1 MNGRRLA
8 IVYVVVGVLLG
19 AGAVVL
25 VRASD
30 RDPDSALLLLA
41 AALVGLAFVAAAA
54 VAQVRRPENRT
65 GLLLALVGWA
75 WYLGWLTYA
84 DTPFWHTLGMAV
96 VPFFLAPFV
105 HLLVAYPTGRLARR
119 SERVLVVATYA
130 FVLGLPAL
138 ILLFDRS
145 PPMQCDGCPRNA
157 FLVASQPRVEDALT
171 LLLDAAA
178 IAGMIAVTSILAR
191 RWRSASVTY
200 RRALTSVL
208 FSGGL
213 ALFLTAVGV
222 VVRPLSPGFADAV
235 AVGAAV
241 AFTAVPMFFL
251 AGLLRGPF
259 AFAAVARLIGDLGVA
274 PAPGRLRDALRAVL
288 HDPTLEL
295 GYWVSDPPGYIDIE
309 GRKFDPNDRGAATF
323 VDDETGRIAV
333 VVHDPALL
341 EDRDLLEGV
350 AAAARLALANERLHA
365 ELRARVRDLEGERD
379 FTRLVVDTAPA
390 YFCVVDPQGRI
401 ARFNQTLANVTGVV
415 DDEHVR
421 DRLVWDVFGVEEEAE
436 DLRASLAITAV
447 GGRGEPHDQT
457 LLARDGSRRVVTWS
471 EVVIPDDEGQLRYV
485 LLSGVDVTDRLAH
498 EAEVSQVAEEQAALR
513 RVATLV
519 ASGPTEAEVLAAVT
533 YEVAQLFGAQSAN
546 TLRWEGDSVRVVG
559 GWSARGERT
568 NEIGS
573 VFQMGG
579 DTVTARVV
587 QTGAPARVESR
598 DDLKS
603 PLARDRWVSLGLH
616 ATIGAPIVVDGR
628 LWGVVTTSRTHPGNP
643 FPAGAEGRLGDFAAL
658 VAQAIA
664 NAEARR
670 EVAALAEEQAA
681 LRRAATLVAGG
692 RSRGEVL
699 EAVTREIGE
708 LFGATS
714 AHLMR
719 WAGIQDV
726 FVVLGGW
733 TADDRGRSLRA
744 GSTYR
749 ACGENAT
756 VRVLETGH
764 AAATL
769 ETAEV
774 QDADGSWVELG
785 TEPAVS
791 APVIVGGNLWGAVT
805 ACRRD
810 GAFAEGTEIRLRNF
824 ANLIAQSIA
833 NDEAREELQASR
845 ARIVKAADDARRRLE
860 RNLHDGAQQRLV
872 AVSISLRLA
881 LAKLSTAPA
890 ESERLLAVAAEEL
903 TQAIEELR
911 ELARGIHPAILTD
924 RGLDPALEA
933 LARRA
938 PVRVDLRS
946 ELDGR
951 LPGPVEVAAYY
962 VVSESLANVAK
973 YAQATE
979 VQVRVERRNG
989 VARVEVADDGVGGA
1003 DPTSGSGLRGLAD
1016 RVEALDGRLGVESV
1030 PGAGTRVW
1038 AEIPAV

>member
-1 MNGRRLA
+1 VTSRRIAFVYLA
-8 IVYVVVGVLLG
+8 AGVVLG
-19 AGAVVL
+19 AGALAVVL
-25 VRASD
+25 ASD
-30 RDPDSALLLLA
+30 RAPGSELVLLA
-41 AALVGLAFVAAAA
+41 AALVGWAFFATAA
-54 VAQVRRPENRT
+54 VAQVRRPGNRT
-65 GLLLALVGWA
+65 ALLLALVGCTWF
-75 WYLGWLTYA
+75 LGWLTYA
-84 DTPFWHTLGMAV
+84 DSPFWHTLGMAMA
-96 VPFFLAPFV
+96 PFFLAPFV
-105 HLLVAYPTGRLARR
+105 HLLLAYPTGRLERR
-119 SERVLVVATYA
+119 SERLLVVGVYGVVI
-130 FVLGLPAL
+130 VLPTLL
-138 ILLFDRS
+138 LLFDRT

-157 FLVASQPRVEDALT
+157 FLVTSEPRAEDALT

-178 IAGMIAVTSILAR
+178 ILGVVAVTVVLAR
-191 RWRSASVTY
+191 RWRSASITY

-213 ALFLTAVGV
+213 ALLLIAVGV
-222 VVRPLSPGFADAV
+222 VVRPLSSAFADAV

-241 AFTAVPMFFL
+241 AFTAVPLFFL

-259 AFAAVARLIGDLGVA
+259 ALAAVARLIGDLGVA
-274 PAPGRLRDALRAVL
+274 PAPGRLRDALRGVL
-288 HDPTLEL
+288 RDPTLDL

-309 GRKFDPNDRGAATF
+309 GRKFDPDESSAATF
-323 VDDETGRIAV
+323 VEDESGRIAV
-333 VVHDPALL
+333 LVHDPALL
-341 EDRDLLEGV
+341 EDRDLLDGV

-401 ARFNQTLANVTGVV
+401 ARFNQTLSNATGIV
-415 DDEHVR
+415 DDDEVR
-421 DRLVWDVFGVEEEAE
+421 GRLVWEVFGVPEEAE

-485 LLSGVDVTDRLAH
+485 LLSGVDITERLRH
-498 EAEVSQVAEEQAALR
+498 EEEVRRVADEQAALR

-519 ASGPTEAEVLAAVT
+519 ASGPTEAEVLQAVT
-533 YEVAQLFGAQSAN
+533 YEVGQLFGAQSAN
-546 TLRWEGDSVRVVG
+546 TLRWEGDSVLVVG
-559 GWSARGERT
+559 GWSAPGERT
-568 NEIGS
+568 NELGR
-573 VFQMGG
+573 VFPMGG
-579 DTVTARVV
+579 DTVTGRVV
-587 QTGAPARVESR
+587 QTGAPARIESR

-603 PLARDRWVSLGLH
+603 EFALARWTALGLH

-628 LWGVVTTSRTHPGNP
+628 LWGVVSASRTHPNDP
-643 FPAGAEGRLGDFAAL
+643 FPIGAEGRLGDFAAL

-692 RSRGEVL
+692 RSRSEVL
-699 EAVTREIGE
+699 EAVTREVGE

-714 AHLMR
+714 VHLMR

-733 TADDRGRSLRA
+733 AADDDRDLAVGA
-744 GSTYR
+744 TYR

-756 VRVLETGH
+756 VQVLETGH

-774 QDADGSWVELG
+774 RAESGDWVGLG
-785 TEPAVS
+785 AQAAVA

-810 GAFAEGTEIRLRNF
+810 GAFPEGTEVRLRNF

-881 LAKLSTAPA
+881 LAKLDTTPD

-924 RGLDPALEA
+924 RGLAPALEA

-946 ELDGR
+946 ELEGGR
-951 LPGPVEVAAYY
+951 LPPPVEVAAYY

-1003 DPTSGSGLRGLAD
+1003 DPSGGSGLRGLAD

>member
-1 MNGRRLA
+1 MSDRRVA
-8 IVYVVVGVLLG
+8 IAYLVAGIVLG
-19 AGAVVL
+19 AGAVAVVL
-25 VRASD
+25 TSD
-30 RDPDSALLLLA
+30 RVPGSELVLLA
-41 AALVGLAFVAAAA
+41 AALVGWAFVATAA
-54 VAQVRRPENRT
+54 VAQVRRPGNRT

-75 WYLGWLTYA
+75 WFLGWLTYA
-84 DTPFWHTLGMAV
+84 DSPFWHTLGMAIA
-96 VPFFLAPFV
+96 PFFLAPFV
-105 HLLVAYPTGRLARR
+105 HLLLAYPTGRLERR
-119 SERVLVVATYA
+119 SERLLVVGVYAVVLV
-130 FVLGLPAL
+130 LPTL
-138 ILLFDRS
+138 LLLFSRA
-145 PPMQCDGCPRNA
+145 PQIQCDGCPRNA
-157 FLVASQPRVEDALT
+157 FLIASEPRVEDLLT

-178 IAGMIAVTSILAR
+178 VIGVIAVTAVLAR

-213 ALFLTAVGV
+213 ALLLTAVGV
-222 VVRPLSPGFADAV
+222 VVRPLSAGLGDAI

-241 AFTAVPMFFL
+241 AFTAVPLFFL
-251 AGLLRGPF
+251 VGLLRGPF
-259 AFAAVARLIGDLGVA
+259 ALAAVARLIGDLGVA
-274 PAPGRLRDALRAVL
+274 PAPGRLRDALRGVL
-288 HDPTLEL
+288 RDPSLEL
-295 GYWVSDPPGYIDIE
+295 GYWVPDPPGYIDIE
-309 GRKFDPNDRGAATF
+309 GRKFDPQERGAATF
-323 VDDETGRIAV
+323 VDDESGRVAV
-333 VVHDPALL
+333 LVHDPALL
-341 EDRDLLEGV
+341 EDRDLLDGV

-365 ELRARVRDLEGERD
+365 ELRARVRDLESERD

-401 ARFNQTLANVTGVV
+401 ARFNQTLSNMTGIV
-415 DDEHVR
+415 DDDR
-421 DRLVWDVFGVEEEAE
+421 IRGRLVWDVFGVPEEADE
-436 DLRASLAITAV
+436 LRSSLAITAV

-485 LLSGVDVTDRLAH
+485 LLSGVDISERLRH
-498 EAEVSQVAEEQAALR
+498 EEEVRRVAEEQAALR

-519 ASGPTEAEVLAAVT
+519 ASGPTETEVLAAVT

-546 TLRWEGDSVRVVG
+546 TLRWEGDCVRVVG
-559 GWSARGERT
+559 GWSAPGERT
-568 NEIGS
+568 NEIGR
-573 VFQMGG
+573 VFEMGG

-587 QTGAPARVESR
+587 RTGAPARIESR

-603 PLARDRWVSLGLH
+603 PFARGRWAELGLH
-616 ATIGAPIVVDGR
+616 ATIGAPVVVDGR
-628 LWGVVTTSRTHPGNP
+628 LWGVVSASRTHAGDP
-643 FPAGAEGRLGDFAAL
+643 FPPGAEAQLGDFAAL

-692 RSRGEVL
+692 RSRAEVL
-699 EAVTREIGE
+699 EAVTREVGE

-733 TADDRGRSLRA
+733 AADDHRDFSA

-749 ACGENAT
+749 ARGENAT

-769 ETAEV
+769 EVAEV
-774 QDADGSWVELG
+774 QNGDGGWVELASQA
-785 TEPAVS
+785 AVS
-791 APVIVGGNLWGAVT
+791 APVIVGGNLWGALT
-805 ACRRD
+805 ACRSE
-810 GAFAEGTEIRLRNF
+810 GAFPEGTEVRLRNF

-845 ARIVKAADDARRRLE
+845 ARIVKAADDARQRLE

-881 LAKLSTAPA
+881 LAKLDTTPA

-924 RGLDPALEA
+924 RGLAPALEA

-946 ELDGR
+946 DLEGR
-951 LPGPVEVAAYY
+951 LPPPVEVAAYY
-962 VVSESLANVAK
+962 VVSESLANVTK

-1003 DPTSGSGLRGLAD
+1003 DPSGGSGLRGLAD